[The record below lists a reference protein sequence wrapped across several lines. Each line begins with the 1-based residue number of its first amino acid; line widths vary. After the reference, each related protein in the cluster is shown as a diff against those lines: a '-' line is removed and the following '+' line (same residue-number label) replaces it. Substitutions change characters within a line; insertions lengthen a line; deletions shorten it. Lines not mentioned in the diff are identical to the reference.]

1 MSTTLVSS
9 TVGMAAGLVQVGVVT
24 ELGLDAS
31 VLAKRKRVNKTF
43 YCVLWSVFMQKRL
56 LNFCSIGEDKH
67 AKCKSLT
74 TYSESMWR

>member
-31 VLAKRKRVNKTF
+31 VLAKRKK
-43 YCVLWSVFMQKRL
+43 
-56 LNFCSIGEDKH
+56 GE
-67 AKCKSLT
+67 
-74 TYSESMWR
+74 